1 MTEQTF
7 DAPHRSIVERFGGQ
21 AMSEAVNRAVIAG
34 VRITVGLM
42 WLANLH
48 WKVPPHFGE
57 DTGGGLYKYT
67 ASVSRHSPFA
77 PFTWVVEQVILPN
90 FQLFGWITLL
100 TELLLAMLLL
110 AGYRTRWV
118 ALAGAAMSVPILLST
133 VYYDRADEWSWSY
146 FMMIAL
152 HLILFATDAGKA
164 HGLDGVLA
172 DPDPRR
178 AERAIRVAGV
188 VALVVGVIGL
198 WVARDVGFAGSKV
211 ALLGSDAGFVGD
223 DGKLVRRWELKMM
236 WFNPMWALLTVV
248 CRGCAAGERE
258 AATVGVGFG
267 WRVRTDGIGRA
278 DHADLRL
285 RAQRRV
291 APGDQHRLECG
302 GVGRVRTRRRTAG
315 AATGVTPGWL
325 RPVEYLAVAAG
336 VASAVAPAWP
346 SRRRSRPWDPRDVLM
361 RLAEVVAFVLAA
373 WLVEWSVRHGRE
385 LQRDAPEVFLGA
397 APLVGRD
404 FRDGWDWRF
413 GWSLVGASVLAVAVS
428 VSVAIDWWSRWSRRA
443 VIAVAASAA
452 AAFGVLLALVDGR
465 DGLTYGA
472 GHDTEYLANL
482 DRMPGSHEFLRTFVQ
497 RIGDYTVHQRGH
509 PPGFVLLLRGLD
521 TIGLGGVWPVVVL
534 TVISTAVLVTCV
546 LVTLQRLAG
555 EVWMRRAAPAM
566 VVAPWLIW
574 MLTSGDA
581 VFTAVAAAA
590 VALLAV
596 ALTATT
602 TRSLHTDAI
611 AFAGGL
617 SFGALLFLTYGAVTF
632 VIVPLAVIG
641 LVAWRSHG
649 DDRRRAVRT
658 VAIAAGG
665 TLLVVV
671 GFALAGFWWLDGAH
685 ATRREYWQGSAQFRT
700 FDYFGRGN
708 LAVALIALGP
718 LTILGLFR
726 LRSWPMWAVVGG
738 GLAALLASHLSQYT
752 RGEVERIWLLFF
764 PWIAVAGGAALTA
777 PGRRRWWG
785 AVAVLAQAAGAIGL
799 QAALVSKW

>member
-248 CRGCAAGERE
+248 S
-258 AATVGVGFG
+258 
-267 WRVRTDGIGRA
+267 
-278 DHADLRL
+278 
-285 RAQRRV
+285 
-291 APGDQHRLECG
+291 
-302 GVGRVRTRRRTAG
+302 AG
-315 AATGVTPGWL
+315 AL
-325 RPVEYLAVAAG
+325 L
-336 VASAVAPAWP
+336 
-346 SRRRSRPWDPRDVLM
+346 
-361 RLAEVVAFVLAA
+361 
-373 WLVEWSVRHGRE
+373 
-385 LQRDAPEVFLGA
+385 
-397 APLVGRD
+397 
-404 FRDGWDWRF
+404 
-413 GWSLVGASVLAVAVS
+413 ASVKQ
-428 VSVAIDWWSRWSRRA
+428 R
-443 VIAVAASAA
+443 
-452 AAFGVLLALVDGR
+452 LLAWVS
-465 DGLTYGA
+465 A
-472 GHDTEYLANL
+472 G
-482 DRMPGSHEFLRTFVQ
+482 
-497 RIGDYTVHQRGH
+497 
-509 PPGFVLLLRGLD
+509 GFALMAL
-521 TIGLGGVWPVVVL
+521 VVL
-534 TVISTAVLVTCV
+534 IMQTFDYVRSDGSLQVISTA
-546 LVTLQRLAG
+546 
-555 EVWMRRAAPAM
+555 
-566 VVAPWLIW
+566 
-574 MLTSGDA
+574 SN
-581 VFTAVAAAA
+581 AA
-590 VALLAV
+590 VWGVFALAAGLLA
-596 ALTATT
+596 
-602 TRSLHTDAI
+602 
-611 AFAGGL
+611 
-617 SFGALLFLTYGAVTF
+617 
-632 VIVPLAVIG
+632 
-641 LVAWRSHG
+641 
-649 DDRRRAVRT
+649 RRRA
-658 VAIAAGG
+658 
-665 TLLVVV
+665 
-671 GFALAGFWWLDGAH
+671 
-685 ATRREYWQGSAQFRT
+685 
-700 FDYFGRGN
+700 
-708 LAVALIALGP
+708 
-718 LTILGLFR
+718 
-726 LRSWPMWAVVGG
+726 
-738 GLAALLASHLSQYT
+738 
-752 RGEVERIWLLFF
+752 
-764 PWIAVAGGAALTA
+764 
-777 PGRRRWWG
+777 
-785 AVAVLAQAAGAIGL
+785 
-799 QAALVSKW
+799 